1 MRNRCRTG
9 ISLLVLLISG
19 CTAIGRNETT
29 APSAADVRQE
39 VQWVAFNGGYDATR
53 FSTLTQID
61 TKNVATLREV
71 ARFKLPETMSFQC
84 DPVVIAGTMYL
95 TTRER
100 TYAIDA
106 RTGEQRWGRSH
117 ELKDPGPGRLGR
129 GAAYAKG
136 RGFRGRGDGH
146 VVALD
151 ARTGDVIWGRI
162 GADGQA
168 AGVFTALPV
177 RWRD

>member
-1 MRNRCRTG
+1 MRNRRKTG
-9 ISLLVLLISG
+9 ISLLALLISG

-29 APSAADVRQE
+29 APSAVGVRQE
-39 VQWVAFNGGYDATR
+39 VPWVAFNGGYDATR

-106 RTGEQRWGRSH
+106 RTGEQRWARSH

-129 GAAYAKG
+129 GVAYAK
-136 RGFRGRGDGH
+136 RRVIRCLVDGH
-146 VVALD
+146 VVGVAAD
-151 ARTGDVIWGRI
+151 TAHGTWEVIR
-162 GADGQA
+162 
-168 AGVFTALPV
+168 
-177 RWRD
+177 

>member
-71 ARFKLPETMSFQC
+71 ARFKLPQTMSFQC
-84 DPVVIAGTMYL
+84 DPVVITGTMYL
-95 TTRER
+95 TTREV
-100 TYAIDA
+100 
-106 RTGEQRWGRSH
+106 GR
-117 ELKDPGPGRLGR
+117 
-129 GAAYAKG
+129 
-136 RGFRGRGDGH
+136 
-146 VVALD
+146 
-151 ARTGDVIWGRI
+151 
-162 GADGQA
+162 A
-168 AGVFTALPV
+168 AGRERGEDFGGGVSFK
-177 RWRD
+177 